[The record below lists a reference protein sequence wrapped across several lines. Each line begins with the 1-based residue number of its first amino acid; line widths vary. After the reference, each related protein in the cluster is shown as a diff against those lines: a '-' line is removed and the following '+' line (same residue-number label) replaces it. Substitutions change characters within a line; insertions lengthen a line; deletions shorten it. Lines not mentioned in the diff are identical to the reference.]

1 MHVSNVA
8 LVYNPET
15 KHVNPQFRV
24 TFDDDFSSVTIE
36 DQPTVDDGV
45 MERLL
50 QGPQWVYGGIFEP
63 PTGHHLF
70 EVPHDLSLHK
80 PEDLSLLASSSPP
93 SAQTAPPLSFMAT
106 VATSTAKLIYKPV
119 RASAAFVAWKQ
130 GIAAELFEYLSQKC
144 HQSCGS
150 TNVSRTSS
158 TP

>member
-93 SAQTAPPLSFMAT
+93 SAQT
-106 VATSTAKLIYKPV
+106 V